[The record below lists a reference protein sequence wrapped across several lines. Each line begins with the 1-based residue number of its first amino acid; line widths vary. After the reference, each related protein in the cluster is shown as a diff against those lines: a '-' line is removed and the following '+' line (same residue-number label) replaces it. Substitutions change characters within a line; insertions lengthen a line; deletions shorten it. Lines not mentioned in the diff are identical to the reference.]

1 MKEEWQFPPEPTW
14 LFWTNKVL
22 KWAFNLVLVR
32 HVQVSTGKIVALSLS
47 KVLPNLTRGLGMVWR
62 KRL

>member
-1 MKEEWQFPPEPTW
+1 MKEEWQFPPESGW
-14 LFWTNKVL
+14 LSWTNKVL

-32 HVQVSTGKIVALSLS
+32 HVQVSTGKTVALSLS
-47 KVLPNLTRGLGMVWR
+47 KVLPNLTRGLGIVWR